1 MIQKKIEVLDC
12 TLRDGAY
19 INKSDF
25 GDSTIKG
32 VIRNLQHAKI
42 EIIECGWLKDD
53 EHKSDSSYFHAPSDI
68 TPYIEKKDPAVTYV
82 VMIDYNRYDLSN
94 LPQNDGKSIDAIRVV
109 FPRGKAKEGLEVAN
123 RIREKGYRIFCQAAN
138 TLGYSDKEILDL
150 ITEVNN
156 VKPECISIVDTFG
169 AMLPEDLIRICSLF
183 VNNLHPSIKIGFHSH
198 NNQQLSFALCI
209 EFVRYMTAQ
218 GRSIV
223 VDSSL
228 CGMGRGAGNATTELL
243 TSFLNKKYSGNYDL
257 DLIMDTI
264 DMYMVPFEEK
274 YKWGYSIPTFI
285 AGMYCSHVNNID
297 YLLKNHRATAK
308 EIRSVISS
316 MEPEDRIKYDYD
328 LLENKYIENQNNEVD
343 DSDVLKSLESEFN
356 DREILILAPGKSSI
370 EKYSEIQ
377 DYIRTNKPVVIGINA
392 ILPDYSYNY
401 LFFKSAVRYSYAKT
415 SYPDILKSSPKILL
429 SNIKNSKE
437 SILPDEKVIR
447 YERAIKRGWKHFD
460 NAVICMLR
468 LLDKLNVKRIAIAG
482 FDAFSAKYNDSYADP
497 KLPTVHDVVDWDKF
511 NDEIKDMF
519 MDFYKRTE
527 SNIRIKFLTDSF
539 FDQMKTKGS

>member
-316 MEPEDRIKYDYD
+316 MEPDDRIKYDYD

-370 EKYSEIQ
+370 EKFSEIQ

-415 SYPDILKSSPKILL
+415 SYPDIFKSSPKILL

>member
-316 MEPEDRIKYDYD
+316 MEPDDRIKYDYD

-415 SYPDILKSSPKILL
+415 SYPDIFKSSPKILL

>member
-228 CGMGRGAGNATTELL
+228 CGMGRGSGNATTELL

-316 MEPEDRIKYDYD
+316 MEPDDRIKYDYD

-392 ILPDYSYNY
+392 ILPDYSYDY

-415 SYPDILKSSPKILL
+415 SYPDIFKSSPKILL

>member
-68 TPYIEKKDPAVTYV
+68 TPYIEKKAPAVTYV

-316 MEPEDRIKYDYD
+316 MEPDDRIKYDYD

-392 ILPDYSYNY
+392 ILPDYSYDY

-415 SYPDILKSSPKILL
+415 SYPDIFKSSPKILL

>member
-1 MIQKKIEVLDC
+1 MNLKKIEVLDC

-32 VIRNLQHAKI
+32 IIRNLQHSKV

-53 EHKSDSSYFHAPSDI
+53 PHKIDSSYFHVPEDVI
-68 TPYIEKKDPAVTYV
+68 PYLEKKDPAVTYV
-82 VMIDYNRYDLSN
+82 VMIDYDRYDLLN
-94 LPQNDGKSIDAIRVV
+94 LPQNDGRSIDAVRVV
-109 FPRGKAKEGLEVAN
+109 FPRGKAKKGLEVA
-123 RIREKGYRIFCQAAN
+123 RKIREKGYRIFCQAAN
-138 TLGYSDKEILDL
+138 TLGYTDREILDL
-150 ITEVNN
+150 ISEVNE

-169 AMLPEDLIRICSLF
+169 AMFPDDLIRICSLF
-183 VNNLHPSIKIGFHSH
+183 ANNLHPDVKIGFHSH

-209 EFVRYMTAQ
+209 EFIRYMTAQ

-243 TSFLNKKYSGNYDL
+243 TGFLNKKYSGNYDL

-264 DMYMVPFEEK
+264 DMFMVPFEEK

-316 MEPEDRIKYDYD
+316 MEPQDRIRYDYD
-328 LLENKYIENQNNEVD
+328 LLENKYIENQNHEVD
-343 DSDVLKSLESEFN
+343 DGEVLKFLESEFN
-356 DREILILAPGKSSI
+356 GREILLLAPGRSSV
-370 EKYSEIQ
+370 ENYSEISQ
-377 DYIRTNKPVVIGINA
+377 YIEKNQPVVIGVNA
-392 ILPDYSYNY
+392 ILPQYSYDY
-401 LFFKSAVRYSYAKT
+401 LFFKSAVRYAYAQN
-415 SYPDILKSSPKILL
+415 SYPDIFKSAPKILL
-429 SNIKNSKE
+429 SNVKNSKE
-437 SILPDEKVIR
+437 GLLPDECVIR

-460 NAVICMLR
+460 NAVICVLR
-468 LLDKLNVKRIAIAG
+468 LLDKLNVKRITIAG
-482 FDAFSAKYNDSYADP
+482 FDAFSERYNDSYGDP
-497 KLPTVHDVVDWDKF
+497 KLPTVHDVEDWDKF

-519 MDFYKRTE
+519 EDFCRRTE
-527 SNIRIKFLTDSF
+527 SCVEIKFLTNSYYDIR
-539 FDQMKTKGS
+539 

>member
-392 ILPDYSYNY
+392 ILPDYSYDY

-415 SYPDILKSSPKILL
+415 SYPDIFKSSPKLLL
-429 SNIKNSKE
+429 SNIKNSTDN
-437 SILPDEKVIR
+437 ILPDEKVIR

>member
-1 MIQKKIEVLDC
+1 MNLKKIEVLDC

-32 VIRNLQHAKI
+32 IIRNLQHSKV

-53 EHKSDSSYFHAPSDI
+53 SHKQDSSYFHVPEDVI
-68 TPYIEKKDPAVTYV
+68 PYLEKKDPAVTYV
-82 VMIDYNRYDLSN
+82 VMIDYDRYDLLN
-94 LPQNDGKSIDAIRVV
+94 LPQNDGRSIDAVRVV
-109 FPRGKAKEGLEVAN
+109 FPRGKGKEGLEVA
-123 RIREKGYRIFCQAAN
+123 RKIREKGYRIFCQAAN
-138 TLGYSDKEILDL
+138 TLGYTDMEILDL
-150 ITEVNN
+150 ISEVNE

-169 AMLPEDLIRICSLF
+169 AMFPDDLIRICSLF
-183 VNNLHPSIKIGFHSH
+183 ANNLHPDVKIGFHSH

-209 EFVRYMTAQ
+209 EFIRYMTAQ

-243 TSFLNKKYSGNYDL
+243 TGFLNKKYSGNYDL

-264 DMYMVPFEEK
+264 DMFMVPFEEK

-316 MEPEDRIKYDYD
+316 MEPQDRIRYDYD
-328 LLENKYIENQNNEVD
+328 LLENKYIENQNHEVD
-343 DSDVLKSLESEFN
+343 DGEVLKFLESEFN
-356 DREILILAPGKSSI
+356 GREILLLAPGRSSV
-370 EKYSEIQ
+370 ENYSEISQ
-377 DYIRTNKPVVIGINA
+377 YIEKNQPVVIGVNA
-392 ILPDYSYNY
+392 ILPQYSYDY
-401 LFFKSAVRYSYAKT
+401 LFFKSAVRYAYAQN
-415 SYPDILKSSPKILL
+415 SYPDIFKSAPKILL
-429 SNIKNSKE
+429 SNVKNSKE
-437 SILPDEKVIR
+437 GLLPDECVIR

-468 LLDKLNVKRIAIAG
+468 LLDKLNVKRITIAG
-482 FDAFSAKYNDSYADP
+482 FDAFSARYNDSYADP
-497 KLPTVHDVVDWDKF
+497 KLPTVHDVEDWDKF

-519 MDFYKRTE
+519 EDFCRRTE
-527 SNIRIKFLTDSF
+527 SCVEIKFLTNSYYDIR
-539 FDQMKTKGS
+539 

>member
-316 MEPEDRIKYDYD
+316 MEPDDRIKYDYD

-356 DREILILAPGKSSI
+356 DKEILILAPGKSSI

-377 DYIRTNKPVVIGINA
+377 DYIHTNNPVVIGINA
-392 ILPDYSYNY
+392 ILPDYSYDY

-415 SYPDILKSSPKILL
+415 SYPDIFKSSPKILL

-437 SILPDEKVIR
+437 RILPDEKVIR

>member
-53 EHKSDSSYFHAPSDI
+53 EHKSDSSYFHVPSDI

-109 FPRGKAKEGLEVAN
+109 FPRGKAKEGLEVAR

-343 DSDVLKSLESEFN
+343 DSDVLKSLEAEFN

-370 EKYSEIQ
+370 EKFSEIQ
-377 DYIRTNKPVVIGINA
+377 DYIQANKPVVIGINA
-392 ILPDYSYNY
+392 ILPDYSYDY

-415 SYPDILKSSPKILL
+415 SHPDIFKSSPKILL

-468 LLDKLNVKRIAIAG
+468 LLDKLNVKRISIAG

-497 KLPTVHDVVDWDKF
+497 KLPTVHDVEDWDKF

-539 FDQMKTKGS
+539 FDQMKTNGS